1 MCVYVCARVWERERA
16 MTVPFRFD
24 IGLHKKYHNPEERL
38 TLLHALGAHHPD
50 KAAPVHRP
58 TTNERSLACKLCF
71 CVLLLTVCI
80 PVVVAVHL
88 ATRSTN
94 RPARTQSDTGL
105 ASKRARARARS
116 PPPRPLETFLVP
128 AHAPPP
134 YPPPGGPQHPP
145 PPPPRAPPP
154 SYPPPGPP
162 PGGPSYPPPGPPP
175 GGPPYPP
182 PPPPPP
188 SPLPPDHT
196 PFWPPIPLMGDKA
209 TARTPET
216 VVTNASVGSS

>member
-1 MCVYVCARVWERERA
+1 

-24 IGLHKKYHNPEERL
+24 IGLNKKYRNPEERL
-38 TLLHALGAHHPD
+38 ALLHALGAHQSE
-50 KAAPVHRP
+50 KAAPMQHP
-58 TTNERSLACKLCF
+58 TTNERSLACKLCC

-116 PPPRPLETFLVP
+116 PPPRPLETFLVQ

-134 YPPPGGPQHPP
+134 YPPPGGPPP
-145 PPPPRAPPP
+145 PPPP
-154 SYPPPGPP
+154 
-162 PGGPSYPPPGPPP
+162 PGGPPCPPPPPP
-175 GGPPYPP
+175 PPPYPP

-188 SPLPPDHT
+188 PRASPPYPPPPGGPPCPPPPPPPPPSPLLPDYT

-216 VVTNASVGSS
+216 AATNASAGSS